1 MLNEN
6 LKYFRKKK
14 GLSQEELALRLNV
27 VRQTVS
33 KWEKGLSVPD
43 SEMLCT
49 IAEVLEVS
57 AATLL
62 GKTVEPDAEDEKNDA
77 VSALAEKLEVINA
90 QLAKRNEQRRIFLRI
105 LCILLAI
112 FGFAALAVNIVFQL
126 AIQHGAASVGII
138 GGADGPT
145 SIFVT
150 SSLTSIINILPLLLL
165 LIGALIGIYKTKPK
179 DR

>member
-6 LKYFRKKK
+6 LKIFRKKK
-14 GLSQEELALRLNV
+14 GLSQEELALQLNV

-43 SEMLCT
+43 SEMLCV
-49 IAEVLEVS
+49 IAEVLEVPTG
-57 AATLL
+57 TLL
-62 GKTVEPDAEDEKNDA
+62 GETVVEAEESGSDAIR
-77 VSALAEKLEVINA
+77 ALAEKLEVINA
-90 QLAKRNEQRRIFLRI
+90 QLALRSEQRRKGWRI
-105 LCILLAI
+105 VWMLTAILAGVSLAANLVVRI
-112 FGFAALAVNIVFQL
+112 
-126 AIQHGAASVGII
+126 AIERGTASIGVI

-150 SSLTSIINILPLLLL
+150 SSLVPFAQLLPLLLL

-179 DR
+179 RE